1 MIVGVSFFLFS
12 FFFSFFD
19 IKIESLLVYGI
30 FDCLVYPHQWS
41 MFFSAW
47 SISHLIADIQDL
59 AMSFVSCNF
68 SWISRC
74 RNSTAHSTTKFSLAS
89 NDSFIF
95 TLAYLPPC
103 LVDVCKENAPL
114 CFAVF

>member
-59 AMSFVSCNF
+59 AMSFVSCYF

-74 RNSTAHSTTKFSLAS
+74 RNSTALSFCNGPCSAWS
-89 NDSFIF
+89 SVSCNFYSGYSFIF
-95 TLAYLPPC
+95 TLSHFFFTSSL
-103 LVDVCKENAPL
+103 
-114 CFAVF
+114 F